1 MDHSV
6 HGVAWALA
14 IERSAA
20 GQWIRESFW
29 AYPAANLVHVIG
41 IALLVGAIVVFDLR
55 LLGVLRAGRPAD
67 AAALALPVA
76 RLGLA
81 LAVPAGL
88 VLFVAEANGVVTN
101 WVFLVK
107 FAAIAVALAN
117 IVAFHLGR
125 FRDIG
130 RWTAIPPAARAAAAV
145 SLTAWLLA
153 AICGR
158 YAAYV

>member
-1 MDHSV
+1 MDHAI

-20 GQWIRESFW
+20 GQLIRESSW
-29 AYPAANLVHVIG
+29 IYPAANLAHVIG
-41 IALLVGAIVVFDLR
+41 IALMVGAIVVFDLR

-76 RLGLA
+76 RLGFV
-81 LAVPAGL
+81 LAVPAGIT
-88 VLFVAEANGVVTN
+88 LFVAEANGVVTN

-107 FAAIAVALAN
+107 FAAIAVAIAN
-117 IVAFHLGR
+117 IIVFHLGR
-125 FRDIG
+125 FRDIAS
-130 RWTAIPPAARAAAAV
+130 WSAIPAAARTAAAI
-145 SLTAWLLA
+145 SLAAWLLA
-153 AICGR
+153 AFCGR